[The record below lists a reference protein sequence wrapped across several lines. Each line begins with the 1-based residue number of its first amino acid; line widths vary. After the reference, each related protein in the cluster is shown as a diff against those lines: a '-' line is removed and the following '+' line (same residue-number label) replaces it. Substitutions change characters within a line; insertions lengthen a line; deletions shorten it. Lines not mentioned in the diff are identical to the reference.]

1 MKKLIALILACLM
14 LTMSFVACTKGEGE
28 TTTDPTDNQTKAPA
42 GDTTAPEADQ
52 TTEEVTEAP
61 VDVELPY
68 KSALELINIIFNGY
82 NAAQA
87 TDDTK
92 LYVAGGNINNFDT
105 TSMEGPAAFVP
116 LADEDYDQ
124 NLGIPA
130 AQVASIES
138 AASMFN
144 MMNTNVFNSYAVQ
157 FKAGTDVDAAINAI
171 KENILARQ
179 WICGA
184 PEKLVIIKCPG
195 DYIVAVWG
203 AVQFGGIV
211 DPYAA
216 SIPTLVEGATVVV
229 EHTFAQ

>member
-1 MKKLIALILACLM
+1 MKKIIALILACLM
-14 LTMSFVACTKGEGE
+14 LTMSFVACDKTEEPE
-28 TTTDPTDNQTKAPA
+28 TTTEAVENNQTE
-42 GDTTAPEADQ
+42 APEAEQ

-61 VDVELPY
+61 VELPY
-68 KSALELINIIFNGY
+68 KSAIELLNIIFNGY

-116 LADEDYDQ
+116 RADEDADEDYDQ

-144 MMNTNVFNSYAVQ
+144 MMNTNVFNSYAIQ

>member
-14 LTMSFVACTKGEGE
+14 LTMSFVACDKGDAE
-28 TTTDPTDNQTKAPA
+28 TTTEPTDNQTE
-42 GDTTAPEADQ
+42 APEADQ

-61 VDVELPY
+61 VELPY
-68 KSALELINIIFNGY
+68 KSAIELLNIIFNGY

-87 TDDTK
+87 TDETK
-92 LYVAGGNINNFDT
+92 LWVGGGNINNFDT
-105 TSMEGPAAFVP
+105 TSSEGPAAFVA

-124 NLGIPA
+124 NLAIPA

-144 MMNTNVFNSYAVQ
+144 LMNTNNFNCFTVQ
-157 FKAGTDVDAAINAI
+157 FKAGTDVDASINAI
-171 KENILARQ
+171 KENILSRQ

-184 PEKLVIIKCPG
+184 PEKLVMIKMPG
-195 DYIVAVWG
+195 DYILVVWG

-211 DPYAA
+211 DPFAA

>member
-14 LTMSFVACTKGEGE
+14 LTMSFVSCDGIGDDAGTTEAADNGTK
-28 TTTDPTDNQTKAPA
+28 
-42 GDTTAPEADQ
+42 APEADQ

-61 VDVELPY
+61 VELPY
-68 KSALELINIIFNGY
+68 KSAIELLNIIFNGY

-144 MMNTNVFNSYAVQ
+144 MMNTNVFNSFAVQ

-216 SIPTLVEGATVVV
+216 SIPTIVEGATVAV

>member
-28 TTTDPTDNQTKAPA
+28 TTTEPTDNQTEAPA
-42 GDTTAPEADQ
+42 GEQ

-61 VDVELPY
+61 VELPY
-68 KSALELINIIFNGY
+68 KSAIELLNIIFNGY

-92 LYVAGGNINNFDT
+92 LWVAGGNINNFDT